1 MAAFLFG
8 AVLQPAACG
17 SGKFA
22 ATMHLIRTEGTV
34 GVSDVDGSAL
44 ASWAMGLY
52 SGWQVETWTES
63 CVGSTWTRID
73 KEQRE

>member
-22 ATMHLIRTEGTV
+22 ATMHLIRTEATV

-44 ASWAMGLY
+44 ASWAIWAYTAAGRWRHGRKAALDQP
-52 SGWQVETWTES
+52 GRV
-63 CVGSTWTRID
+63 
-73 KEQRE
+73 